1 MASER
6 SVTQSKSEIGESGVS
21 AQVNVNSFWD
31 FSQGTIMSAFFIG
44 IIVPIIISFTFRN
57 KFGKKVKER
66 GVTVVVGGEP
76 GIAKRNHRYLSLV
89 ETASEGA
96 TTLATLFE
104 DSCSQNSLQPFLGT
118 RELIHTETEVTK
130 DGRTFEKV
138 TLGNYVWTTYRE
150 AFQEVLSFASGLA
163 AIGHKKGERL
173 AIFAETRAE
182 WLITLQGCFRRNITV
197 VTIYASLGEEALAH
211 SLNETEVTTVVCDRK
226 QLKKLVDLSR
236 QLETVKRIVY
246 MDDETIKSEPVLS
259 GSSSSWAVL
268 PFSEV
273 KSLGRENPVDP
284 DLPAAN
290 DVAVIMYT
298 SGSTGVP
305 KGVMMSHA
313 NVVAT
318 VAGVTTLVRGL
329 GTKDK
334 YMAYLP
340 LAHILE
346 LIAETVIY
354 SAGAAI
360 GYGSPLTLTDTAS
373 KIKKGTKGDASE
385 LRPTL
390 MTAVPAILDR
400 VRDGVRKTIDSK
412 GGLPKKIFEI
422 AYNRRLAAIEGSW
435 LGAWGVEKLLWEN
448 LVFQKI
454 SNVLGGQIRCL
465 LSGGAPLSGDTQRFI
480 NICFGAPIV
489 QGYGLTETCAGA
501 TFSEWDDL
509 SIGRVGPPIPS
520 CYIKLVNWEEGGYL
534 PTDKPMPRGEIVIGG
549 PSVTLG
555 YFKNQAKT
563 DEVYKV
569 DERGVRWFYTGDIG
583 RFHPDGCLE
592 IIDRRKD
599 IVKLQHGEY
608 VSLGKVEAV
617 LSASSYVENIM
628 LHADPFRNFCV
639 ALVVASHASLE
650 SWATKEGIIYKDF
663 SELCE
668 KKEAVAEVLKSLA
681 EVGQKSKLERYEV
694 PTKVKLLAES
704 WTPESGL
711 VTAALKIK
719 RENIK
724 KTFAADLKHL
734 YEQ

>member
-340 LAHILE
+340 LAHLKEVPPSTFQQSKFESFLFRLCVLSDILHH
-346 LIAETVIY
+346 AM
-354 SAGAAI
+354 
-360 GYGSPLTLTDTAS
+360 
-373 KIKKGTKGDASE
+373 K
-385 LRPTL
+385 
-390 MTAVPAILDR
+390 
-400 VRDGVRKTIDSK
+400 IDSK